1 MKTKRYIYGID
12 NNQKIRVIINGIGF
26 VTTVR
31 GVFDMCF
38 TSQRIAVS
46 SALTSLGFDQYLPEG
61 RRPTGLLRREKV
73 FGENGETI
81 EYDVQVD
88 LL

>member
-1 MKTKRYIYGID
+1 MKTKRYISGID

-26 VTTVR
+26 VTTVK
-31 GVFDMCF
+31 GVFDMC
-38 TSQRIAVS
+38 IAVS
-46 SALTSLGFDQYLPEG
+46 SVLTSLGFDQYLPEG

-73 FGENGETI
+73 FSENGETV

>member
-26 VTTVR
+26 VTTVK

-46 SALTSLGFDQYLPEG
+46 SVLTSIGFDQYLPEG
-61 RRPTGLLRREKV
+61 KRSTGLLRRERV

>member
-1 MKTKRYIYGID
+1 MKTKRYIMGLD

-26 VTTVR
+26 VTTVK

-46 SALTSLGFDQYLPEG
+46 SALTNLGFDQYLPEG
-61 RRPTGLLRREKV
+61 VRPTGLLRREKV
-73 FGENGETI
+73 FNETGDQV

>member
-1 MKTKRYIYGID
+1 MKTKRYFMGLD

-26 VTTVR
+26 VTTVK

-38 TSQRIAVS
+38 TPQRIAVS
-46 SALTSLGFDQYLPEG
+46 NVLTSMGFDQYLPEG
-61 RRPTGLLRREKV
+61 KRPTGLLRRERV
-73 FGENGETI
+73 FGSNDQLV